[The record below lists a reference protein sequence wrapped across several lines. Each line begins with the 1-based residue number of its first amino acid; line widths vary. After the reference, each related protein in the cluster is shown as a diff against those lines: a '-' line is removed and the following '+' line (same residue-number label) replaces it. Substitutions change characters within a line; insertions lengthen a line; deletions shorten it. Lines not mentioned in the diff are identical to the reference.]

1 MNITYN
7 FRVKRNCV
15 PGVESFVASLYEQA
29 SYKLAEIFI
38 VLVSSIA
45 QVLICRFML
54 MDNNGIN
61 SFTHAPVKLVSGCFK
76 LKDKATQLGQILTSN
91 ILTYIDTKDF
101 THTILCPETTHNLTN
116 HSIDPRT

>member
-54 MDNNGIN
+54 MDNNGIS
-61 SFTHAPVKLVSGCFK
+61 SFTHAPVKLVM
-76 LKDKATQLGQILTSN
+76 DVSN
-91 ILTYIDTKDF
+91 LRIKPL
-101 THTILCPETTHNLTN
+101 N
-116 HSIDPRT
+116 